1 MPYFGDIK
9 KTEMVSAQ
17 PIGLIFKGLAVQK
30 DCMTL
35 DDGTDT
41 LSRNIGKKPQFHAA
55 WNSKNSADPIM
66 LSYSKIFIYFSIL

>member
-55 WNSKNSADPIM
+55 
-66 LSYSKIFIYFSIL
+66 